1 MFTFPWSLSNILP
14 SCILLFWNIFSSD
27 FADPSLPP
35 ERLNLRIEGEAK
47 KHVGDTAGWYF
58 RQNRFCHRYPYWRI
72 DSKKYSMWFD
82 INSGNWKIGLSTDL
96 GTDRAVIIGPVCK
109 DMWPQNIADKWMY
122 GNSQVKDFIDAGKN
136 VQSERGV
143 VEK

>member
-72 DSKKYSMWFD
+72 DS
-82 INSGNWKIGLSTDL
+82 NKI
-96 GTDRAVIIGPVCK
+96 
-109 DMWPQNIADKWMY
+109 QNPFEVLDHEICMRFYLTKRSSAQ
-122 GNSQVKDFIDAGKN
+122 QVSF
-136 VQSERGV
+136 SLFEWL
-143 VEK
+143 